1 MDKTDVDRIGDIIH
15 DAVFRNDEHKN
26 ILRDMLFGTELDEED
41 LSLAAG
47 GSSDHVAKEG
57 LINSKKGYKYE
68 DKGRN

>member
-1 MDKTDVDRIGDIIH
+1 
-15 DAVFRNDEHKN
+15 
-26 ILRDMLFGTELDEED
+26 MLFGTELDEED